1 MKFHCTLVR
10 STGSGLQ
17 EPPLELTVQA
27 PEGAAGSD
35 IQIQLTRRFG
45 TGAVSTC
52 GKDLGSLSVGTA
64 PLVNGAVLV
73 DGASHPGAR
82 KLRRRVPTDRA
93 RLALAVHSGVGA
105 GTVVPLHR
113 GSYTIGRSGT
123 RIVIPDP
130 ELSREHARLD
140 VTETDIMII
149 DVDSANGIIV
159 DGERVRNAA
168 ISTDSVIRCGNTTMS
183 LVLMDMPENALANA
197 GMSAQQPLIV
207 AGRAETGNRAMLI
220 LTAALPLLI
229 GVGLAVVTG
238 MWMFLAFSA
247 ASAVS
252 VLVPLATGRS
262 QRRDLAKAV
271 AAAVA
276 EDRKRR
282 RGAGP
287 SLARLVLAGRQQ
299 QSSKKQGGQTQVA
312 PASCAEGGGVWL
324 RLGEAPQPAN
334 VTVEPASSP
343 VSLPTAGIVPV
354 VLDPGVPKTTFRGP
368 GVVVDGLVRSIVM
381 QLAGYPRARGTHI
394 LLVGASGRLPLG
406 ARYLRGATLTTSH
419 DEARQI
425 LAEVVEPKQQHQGV
439 LILLGASKAQD
450 DDVTAATAAGLGWQV
465 LQFLPAGGGS
475 DCTLEVQ
482 LSERTSV
489 LRSPA
494 GDVDFVPD
502 LAPEAVFNDFC
513 RKLAGQPDPPDPG
526 PKAVPTYC
534 SLQELLPLSPDSIA
548 ARWHAS
554 ANTRALKVPLGVGT
568 TGTRSLDLNA
578 DGPHLLVAGTTGSG
592 KSELLRTLTLALA
605 LTHPPDR
612 VNFLFVDFKGG
623 SGLGPLAELVHCVGL
638 LTDLSTYELE
648 RTLASLRAEIR
659 LREEALA
666 AAQVPDL
673 AAYRS
678 TAASRGFPLPHL
690 VIVID
695 EFRMLVDD
703 APEVLRELMRIAAIG
718 RSLGIHLVMATQRP
732 QGSVTADIRAN
743 VTSSIALRVQS
754 DMESSDIISTKAA
767 AGISVGTPG
776 RAFLARGTEAP
787 REFQTA
793 SIGTAPDG
801 SCQAGVVTV
810 LPAVEWLASQGAGR
824 AGSGGARKEY
834 RARQQTP
841 AQAARPWVAMV
852 QHLWHD
858 QKGQAPRRPV
868 AAPLPSTLQAP
879 HSKASLTPPDSGGG
893 TEWFTELGLIDRPEQ
908 QEVAPLV
915 WKPGQHSHLALVG
928 GPSSGAPEALELAV
942 AGLILNPVEAHGY
955 LLDAGGTFLSLA
967 NSGHIGAHVGPHE
980 LRRAV
985 RVLERLKQE
994 MARRLS
1000 QGGRK
1005 GEAPLILAI
1014 SGWGSWISAL
1024 RAGPLAWA
1032 EDLVQDL
1039 VRDGSRADIVVMIA
1053 GDRELVSSRTF
1064 ASLPNRLY
1072 FPTGSNPDSRIA
1084 WPRMP
1089 ATPELKGRAVAF
1101 GPVSGGGPAVCQLYN
1116 PDPQTFWKPGFDGE
1130 KAPEKRP
1137 FRVEQLPAL
1146 VPAAGISSAETS
1158 SATCPLDSP
1167 GETKTAAGTS
1177 PSSSSKAHRLLLGI
1191 GGDEL
1196 EPASVRI
1203 PDGGV
1208 LTVLGGPGSGKTNF
1222 LQALPLMNPA
1232 GGPWLRA
1239 EGESDP
1245 DDFWEQELAA
1255 AAAGGMQR
1263 GTVALVDDADLLP
1276 AETLQ
1281 HLSEL
1286 NALGAAV
1293 VVTASYSPL
1302 LLQRVPLV
1310 MKSRA
1315 SGNGVL
1321 LAPRSLPDGD
1331 LFGIRF
1337 EVEANPPPGRG
1348 VLISQGSARSIQVGL
1363 AAEPVRGPVSNSPYG
1378 RRT

>member
-10 STGSGLQ
+10 SPGSGLQ
-17 EPPLELTVQA
+17 EPPLELTIQA
-27 PEGAAGSD
+27 PAGTAGSG
-35 IQIQLTRRFG
+35 IQTQLTRRFG
-45 TGAVSTC
+45 TGAVSTG
-52 GKDLGSLSVGTA
+52 GKDLRSLTVGTA
-64 PLVNGAVLV
+64 PLINGAVLV
-73 DGASHPGAR
+73 AGASQPGAR
-82 KLRRRVPTDRA
+82 KLRRRAPTDDA

-105 GTVVPLHR
+105 GTVVPLRR

-130 ELSREHARLD
+130 EFSREHARLD

-149 DVDSANGIIV
+149 DADSANGIIV
-159 DGERVRNAA
+159 DGERVRNAV

-183 LVLMDMPENALANA
+183 LVLMDHAENALADA
-197 GMSAQQPLIV
+197 GMSTQRPLTV
-207 AGRAETGNRAMLI
+207 AGRMETVNRAMLI

-229 GVGLAVVTG
+229 GVGLAAVTG

-252 VLVPLATGRS
+252 VLVPLAAGRR

-282 RGAGP
+282 RRAGP
-287 SLARLVLAGRQQ
+287 SLARLVLAAGQQ
-299 QSSKKQGGQTQVA
+299 QGSQKQGAHTQAA
-312 PASCAEGGGVWL
+312 PEASAEGGGVWL
-324 RLGEAPQPAN
+324 RLGETPQPAN
-334 VTVEPASSP
+334 VTVEPAPSSIRVP
-343 VSLPTAGIVPV
+343 SAGIVPV
-354 VLDPGVPKTTFRGP
+354 ALDPSTPNTTFSGP
-368 GVVVDGLVRSIVM
+368 SAVVDGLVRSLVM
-381 QLAGYPRARGTHI
+381 QLAGYPRARGTRI
-394 LLVGASGRLPLG
+394 LMVGAPGRLPLG
-406 ARYLRGATLTTSH
+406 ARYLRGTTLTTSH
-419 DEARQI
+419 DEARRI
-425 LAEVVEPKQQHQGV
+425 LAEGFGPAHQRGVV
-439 LILLGASKAQD
+439 ILLEAASPED
-450 DDVTAATAAGLGWQV
+450 DGVTAATAAGLGWQV
-465 LQFLPAGGGS
+465 LQFPSTGGGS
-475 DCTLEVQ
+475 DCTWEAQ
-482 LSERTSV
+482 LSEQTSI

-494 GDVDFVPD
+494 GDVVFVPD
-502 LAPEAVFNDFC
+502 LAPEAVFTDFC
-513 RKLAGQPDPPDPG
+513 RKLAGQPEPPDTGCKTLPG
-526 PKAVPTYC
+526 SC
-534 SLQELLPLSPDSIA
+534 SLPELLPLSPDSIA

-554 ANTRALKVPLGVGT
+554 ANTPSLQVPLGVSA
-568 TGTRSLDLNA
+568 TGTRSLDLIA

-605 LTHPPDR
+605 LTYPPDR
-612 VNFLFVDFKGG
+612 VNFLFIDFKGG
-623 SGLGPLAELVHCVGL
+623 SGLGPLADLVHSVGL

-666 AAQVPDL
+666 AARVPDL
-673 AAYRS
+673 AAYSS
-678 TAASRGFPLPHL
+678 TEDSRRFPLPHM

-703 APEVLRELMRIAAIG
+703 APEALRELMRIAAIG

-754 DMESSDIISTKAA
+754 DMESSDIINTKDA
-767 AGISVGTPG
+767 AGISVETPG
-776 RAFLARGTEAP
+776 RAFLVRGAEGP
-787 REFQTA
+787 QEFQTA
-793 SIGTAPDG
+793 SVGTAPDG
-801 SCQAGVVTV
+801 TGQAEVVTV
-810 LPAVEWLASQGAGR
+810 LPAVEWLASQGPGR
-824 AGSGGARKEY
+824 AGSGARKQHT
-834 RARQQTP
+834 AKQQTP
-841 AQAARPWVAMV
+841 AQAARPLVKRV
-852 QHLWHD
+852 QDLWHD
-858 QKGQAPRRPV
+858 QKGKEPRAPV
-868 AAPLPSTLQAP
+868 AAPLPSTLQAQP
-879 HSKASLTPPDSGGG
+879 NKASLVPPGSGGSTG
-893 TEWFTELGLIDRPEQ
+893 SLIELGLMDLPEQ
-908 QEVAPLV
+908 QKVVPLL
-915 WKPGQHSHLALVG
+915 WKPGEHSHLALVG

-942 AGLILNPVEAHGY
+942 TRLILNPVEAHGY
-955 LLDAGGTFLSLA
+955 LLDAGGSFLSLA
-967 NSGHIGAHVGPHE
+967 NSGHVGAHVGPHE

-985 RVLERLKQE
+985 RVLERLKRE

-1000 QGGRK
+1000 QGGMK
-1005 GEAPLILAI
+1005 GEVPLILAI
-1014 SGWGSWISAL
+1014 SGWGSWMSAL

-1039 VRDGSRADIVVMIA
+1039 VRDGSQADIVVMIA

-1089 ATPELKGRAVAF
+1089 AMPELKGRAVAF
-1101 GPVSGGGPAVCQLYN
+1101 GPVSGGGPAACQLYS
-1116 PDPQTFWKPGFDGE
+1116 PDPQIFWKPCPDGE
-1130 KAPEKRP
+1130 MAPAKRP
-1137 FRVEQLPAL
+1137 FRVEQLPVL
-1146 VPAAGISSAETS
+1146 VQAAGINSAETS
-1158 SATCPLDSP
+1158 SATCHLDSQW
-1167 GETKTAAGTS
+1167 EAKRAAGTS
-1177 PSSSSKAHRLLLGI
+1177 WLSSSKGHNFLIGI

-1196 EPASVRI
+1196 EPASIRI
-1203 PDGGV
+1203 QDGGV

-1222 LQALPLMNPA
+1222 LAALPLMNPA

-1239 EGESDP
+1239 DDESDP
-1245 DDFWEQELAA
+1245 GGFWRQSLAA

-1276 AETLQ
+1276 VEALQ

-1315 SGNGVL
+1315 SGTGIL

-1348 VLISQGSARSIQVGL
+1348 VLVSQSAARSIQVGW
-1363 AAEPVRGPVSNSPYG
+1363 AAAPVRGPASNSLHG
-1378 RRT
+1378 RRI